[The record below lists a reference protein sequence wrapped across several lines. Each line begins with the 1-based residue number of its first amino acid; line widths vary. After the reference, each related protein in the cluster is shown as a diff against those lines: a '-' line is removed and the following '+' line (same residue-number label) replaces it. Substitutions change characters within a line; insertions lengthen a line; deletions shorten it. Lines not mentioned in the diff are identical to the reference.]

1 MKEFKL
7 EHHRMMELKHF
18 CRQYK
23 IWKDYCDA
31 IDGFPKLNFSQ
42 GEHSGKVS
50 NPTVTAVERR
60 EEYLEKIALIDKACK
75 LSDERLE
82 RYLLIAVTEG
92 VSYYGLRCHFGMQA
106 CKREYHEAYA
116 KFFYI
121 LDKTRK

>member
-23 IWKDYCDA
+23 VWKDYCDA

-60 EEYLEKIALIDKACK
+60 EEYLEKIGEKDQARQYFDENMDK
-75 LSDERLE
+75 LYPPGNSVPQE
-82 RYLLIAVTEG
+82 
-92 VSYYGLRCHFGMQA
+92 
-106 CKREYHEAYA
+106 
-116 KFFYI
+116 
-121 LDKTRK
+121 